1 MDKSRTSG
9 ETEQDY
15 LRSQCESAECA
26 VSRQGIWR
34 DQRNVQYLAKVY
46 GEIIGTASLNRKPR
60 RMSHRGEFGI
70 SLKKAW

>member
-1 MDKSRTSG
+1 MKWSKTICV
-9 ETEQDY
+9 
-15 LRSQCESAECA
+15 RSAN
-26 VSRQGIWR
+26 
-34 DQRNVQYLAKVY
+34 QRNVQYLTKVY